1 MFLHALLVRQRLSGF
16 VTLKMMKL
24 TLTHGLCFMSPLA
37 FSTFGMLC
45 IKLFPTPD
53 AGLRYGELGLELL
66 DMFQV
71 REYLPRVYAAYYACI
86 FQWKYPLSDSLD
98 YLIHAQRVGMQTG
111 DVEFA
116 CLCAN
121 LWGYIAMDTDIPLD
135 EIENHWT
142 TFQTTMKS
150 RKQKSILRMSVTCL
164 QAIQY
169 LQGKDVD
176 FTVTEQLLQHS
187 IDNHMA
193 STRNGIRWSKAKT
206 SFIFNDLF
214 RADEMAYVANFSQT
228 VNTTPPTCEIIQTAF
243 LNGMISLAM
252 ATQNRHDAKLR
263 PRRSRKQYIAEGK
276 RMIRFVKQYA
286 LWAPSNY
293 VDKQLLLEAELA
305 AVEGRKDQAMQH
317 YTCAI
322 ALSKVSRNIFVQGL
336 SNERAGRYC
345 FSVLNQ
351 PKVAMSYFKAALS
364 TYGEWKAHRKVD
376 HLQAEIK
383 SMFGDSN
390 S

>member
-1 MFLHALLVRQRLSGF
+1 MFLHAVLVRPLLSAF
-16 VTLKMMKL
+16 VTLKMLKL

-45 IKLFPTPD
+45 IKWFPTPD
-53 AGLRYGELGLELL
+53 VAFRYGELGLELL

-86 FQWKYPLSDSLD
+86 FPWKHHLPDSLD
-98 YLIHAQRVGMQTG
+98 HLRHAQRVGMQTG

-135 EIENHWT
+135 DIENHWT
-142 TFQTTMKS
+142 AFQTTMKS
-150 RKQKSILRMSVTCL
+150 RRQKSILRMSVTSL

-176 FTVTEQLLQHS
+176 FAETEQMLQYS

-193 STRNGIRWSKAKT
+193 STRNGILWTEAKT
-206 SFIFNDLF
+206 AYLFNNLF
-214 RADEMAYVANFSQT
+214 RADEIAADASFSKN
-228 VNTTPPTCEIIQTAF
+228 VHSLPPTCEFIQCAF
-243 LNGMISLAM
+243 LNGMIALAM
-252 ATQNRHDAKLR
+252 ATQKRHDCKVR
-263 PRRSRKQYIAEGK
+263 PKRTRKEYIALGK
-276 RMIRFVKQYA
+276 RMIKHIKKYA
-286 LWAPSNY
+286 LWAPINF
-293 VDKQLLLEAELA
+293 VDKQILLEAELA
-305 AVEGRKDQAMQH
+305 AVEGRHDQAMQH
-317 YTCAI
+317 FTCAI
-322 ALSKVSRNIFVQGL
+322 ALSKVSRNIFIQGL

-351 PKVAMSYFKAALS
+351 PKISMSYFNEALLA
-364 TYGEWKAHRKVD
+364 YGDWKAHRKVD

-383 SMFGDSN
+383 SMFGT
-390 S
+390 